1 MRRASELESFCL
13 FLLSSLLGVFL
24 FGFGYFFWLVGF
36 HHRFCFSLYGLL
48 TLVLMFL
55 GGHFV
60 GGVGDLG
67 IGSLDVGP
75 SILIVWAW
83 TCPASGTLILC
94 LTLIVAMTFILSN
107 ATL

>member
-1 MRRASELESFCL
+1 MFFYSILGTFLASGFPSP
-13 FLLSSLLGVFL
+13 L
-24 FGFGYFFWLVGF
+24 FGFFV
-36 HHRFCFSLYGLL
+36 SGLL

-60 GGVGDLG
+60 GGVGDLS

-83 TCPASGTLILC
+83 TCPVSRTLILC
-94 LTLIVAMTFILSN
+94 LTLIVAMTFFLSN

>member
-1 MRRASELESFCL
+1 MSYEFVFFS
-13 FLLSSLLGVFL
+13 SSLVVFL
-24 FGFGYFFWLVGF
+24 FGLDTFLASGFPSPFFV
-36 HHRFCFSLYGLL
+36 FSLYGSL
-48 TLVLMFL
+48 TLALMFL
-55 GGHFV
+55 GGRFV
-60 GGVGDLG
+60 GGVGDLS

-83 TCPASGTLILC
+83 TCPVLRTLILC